1 MEKLSVKQSFRL
13 LHKILSYSVVGLLF
27 LIMLGMTTACSTAN
41 YATHEVSETPTMRRE
56 AIIYDDHVVI
66 VTRQR
71 FTVEQYN
78 RLVANTIQNREE
90 RN

>member
-27 LIMLGMTTACSTAN
+27 LIMLGMTTACSTTDF
-41 YATHEVSETPTMRRE
+41 ATHNISETPTIKRM
-56 AIIYDDHVVI
+56 AFIYDDHVEI
-66 VTRQR
+66 ITTQK

-78 RLVANTIQNREE
+78 RLVANTIQNRDE